1 MGFRGVGVD
10 FMDGSEMAIDL
21 VSLHPQAKEKRAER
35 RRLDPATV
43 EFAGGIEFAG
53 EEESFILVGF
63 FGRVFRGIY
72 KWVWFFYFLTPGDIE
87 NLFLVLCWKK

>member
-63 FGRVFRGIY
+63 FWKSVSWYLYMGLVF
-72 KWVWFFYFLTPGDIE
+72 L
-87 NLFLVLCWKK
+87 LFNPWRY